1 MLVPLPENVYS
12 WPRMRYTRHFQSG
25 LILLPI
31 MYAAF
36 LLAAAPVVPADS
48 PKPIELRVL
57 VPQTTAAL
65 PFLLMAQ
72 EGSIPGVTLHVDF
85 FANHAQALAVLL
97 RGETALLLS
106 GTSQGW
112 ENRLDGSPIQM
123 IDTGVWGV
131 SSLIGRDPSI
141 KGFSDLRGKRI
152 AMPFPGS
159 PLDFQSRALL
169 AFEKIDPDKD
179 VAISYGPF
187 AQSVQRLLAGQLD
200 AAALPEPLATAM
212 VRKNGLLRLVEY
224 SQAWARFTGGDSL
237 SPQVSLFAAEAW
249 ARTNGA
255 LISAIVSAWD
265 AASRK
270 VTEDP
275 AKAAARFAETLATD
289 PAILE
294 EAARKTLLVVPPP
307 AEGKARVLA
316 YYQVV
321 SRYLPAGLRPLD
333 DRFFLV
339 P

>member
-1 MLVPLPENVYS
+1 MKHAYRRLS
-12 WPRMRYTRHFQSG
+12 R
-25 LILLPI
+25 LILIPVML
-31 MYAAF
+31 AAF
-36 LLAAAPVVPADS
+36 LMAAASAAMADS
-48 PKPIELRVL
+48 PKPVEVRVL
-57 VPQTTAAL
+57 VSQTTAAI

-72 EGSIPGVTLHVDF
+72 EGLGNGVTLHVDF

-97 RGETALLLS
+97 RGETNLLLS

-131 SSLIGRDPSI
+131 SSLIGKDPSI
-141 KGFSDLRGKRI
+141 KSFADLRGKRI

-179 VAISYGPF
+179 VTISYGPF

-200 AAALPEPLATAM
+200 AAALPEPMATTM

-224 SQAWARFTGGDSL
+224 SQAWARFTGGDNQ
-237 SPQVSLFAAEAW
+237 SPQVSLFTTEAW
-249 ARTNGA
+249 ARLNGS
-255 LISAIVSAWD
+255 LISSIVAAWD
-265 AASRK
+265 TASRK
-270 VTEDP
+270 VMADP
-275 AKAAARFAETLATD
+275 ARAAAQFSTALATE

-294 EAARKTLLVVPPP
+294 EATRNTLLAVPSQ
-307 AEGKARVLA
+307 AENRTRVLA
-316 YYQVV
+316 YYQTV
-321 SRYLPAGLRPLD
+321 SKYLPAGPRPLD
-333 DRFFLV
+333 ERFFLV